1 MIWMLE
7 IVRSAENYLILRGNR
22 YAGMCKRVGIEV
34 F

>member
-7 IVRSAENYLILRGNR
+7 IVRSAENYLILRGTVMP
-22 YAGMCKRVGIEV
+22 GMCKRVGIEV